1 MSSPPPP
8 TLKQCLDSPRNN
20 LDFIRLVAATGVIFS
35 HAFPLA
41 QGPGTREPLEDFTHG
56 QMSLGRLCVAVFL
69 VISGLLI
76 TRSQERSPSQ
86 AHYLWAR
93 VLRIFPGLGVVLLA
107 SAFVL
112 GPAFTELPLEGY
124 LRSPDTYRYVWR
136 NVTLFESQWELP
148 GVFRGNPYPGAVN
161 GSLWTLKYEVG
172 FYLLVAGLGVTGL
185 LRRGWALAGW
195 GLAAV
200 APLIPYVG
208 PRLGLWQELSL
219 YFGSGLVLYLWR
231 DRVRLS
237 PWGALGC
244 VGVLGATAW
253 LGAGLP
259 LAVGSCGGYLL
270 MYLAFRP
277 RWHVDLAR
285 FGDISYGVYIY
296 AFPVQ
301 QLVMALLGGQTPAWV
316 NVALSLPCVG
326 GLAVLSWRWVEKPA
340 LRWKGAPPPLLTR
353 VLPAKVRAA

>member
-1 MSSPPPP
+1 MPASSSP

-41 QGPGTREPLEDFTHG
+41 EGLGTREPLEDFTHG

-69 VISGLLI
+69 IISGLLI

-93 VLRIFPGLGVVLLA
+93 VLRIFPGLAVVLLA

-112 GPAFTELPLEGY
+112 GPVLTDLPLEGY
-124 LRSPDTYRYVWR
+124 LRSPDTYSYVWR
-136 NVTLFESQWELP
+136 NFTLYQSQWELP
-148 GVFRGNPYPGAVN
+148 GVFEGNAYPRAVN

-172 FYLLVAGLGVTGL
+172 FYLLVAGLGMVGL

-208 PRLGLWQELSL
+208 PRLGWWQELSL

-237 PWGALGC
+237 PWVALGC
-244 VGVLGATAW
+244 VAVLGATAW
-253 LGAGLP
+253 GGMGLR
-259 LAVGSCGGYLL
+259 LAVGSCGAYLV

-277 RWHVDLAR
+277 GWKVNLSR

-301 QLVMALLGGQTPAWV
+301 QLVSALLGGKTSGWV
-316 NVALSLPCVG
+316 NVALSVPLVA
-326 GLAVLSWRWVEKPA
+326 GLAALSWHLVEKPA
-340 LRWKGAPPPLLTR
+340 MRWKGAPPSLLAR
-353 VLPAKVRAA
+353 VLPARVRAV